1 MSRNEDGLSVII
13 SIFDACEV
21 FTKSTEIKGKIFVP
35 TQKLGQILIMWNK
48 LFIINLV
55 PCVLCWFSCD
65 CFFLFIFICLSV
77 CCYHQG
83 QGTAQIGEGGDNSW
97 IVLDDDDDDDDKEMK
112 DNDEIEIAD
121 EKTMTP
127 DTVTQSSQQKNGSK
141 GEKKTAFYLFY
152 IIQKQKNC

>member
-1 MSRNEDGLSVII
+1 M
-13 SIFDACEV
+13 
-21 FTKSTEIKGKIFVP
+21 
-35 TQKLGQILIMWNK
+35 
-48 LFIINLV
+48 
-55 PCVLCWFSCD
+55 FSCD
-65 CFFLFIFICLSV
+65 FFFCLFIFICLSV

-83 QGTAQIGEGGDNSW
+83 QGTAQIGEGRDNSW
-97 IVLDDDDDDDDKEMK
+97 IVLDDDDDDDKEMK

-152 IIQKQKNC
+152 IIQKQKIVNDVIASVLDRSPFENE